1 MLQRCVDNQRP
12 AVDKLNGKVT
22 AAVQRGGDQASSPL
36 SSKLVELNDTYRQV
50 QQLAQ
55 RRRNELVDKLQ
66 QVSR

>member
-22 AAVQRGGDQASSPL
+22 AAVRRAGGQASSPL